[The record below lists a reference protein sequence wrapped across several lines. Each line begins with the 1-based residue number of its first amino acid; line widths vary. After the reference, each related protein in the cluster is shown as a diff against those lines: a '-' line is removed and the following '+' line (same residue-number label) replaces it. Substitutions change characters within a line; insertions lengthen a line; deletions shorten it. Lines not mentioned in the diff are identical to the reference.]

1 MHLAAGYSP
10 RITAPRVKGGRTWGP
25 EDLGDLGNLSGLG
38 AYSSNTI
45 LESSCSVIACFRWYP
60 SNPETAIICRGVV
73 CSSQGYHRSYH
84 VLPTA
89 SYSNLLKPNIEP
101 KKVFWIWCSLIS
113 YQNIIE
119 YSYVLPPLGSHLV
132 SGPVIHMLNPRCS
145 PRPSKPCLGLVTDGR
160 RWVCLQLQQQLAI
173 SSALDISRKETW
185 TEWSHGW
192 SNGPLGDGLKM
203 IKVY

>member
-1 MHLAAGYSP
+1 MGWVCGKSLGGDYILRSDEVLAVIEAKRCSPKLDLDLVAGSCSVHLAAGYSP

-73 CSSQGYHRSYH
+73 CSSQGYHRSCH

-113 YQNIIE
+113 YQNIATFCHLWVPIWF
-119 YSYVLPPLGSHLV
+119 LAPLST
-132 SGPVIHMLNPRCS
+132 CS
-145 PRPSKPCLGLVTDGR
+145 IRDAAPGR
-160 RWVCLQLQQQLAI
+160 RSLAW
-173 SSALDISRKETW
+173 DW
-185 TEWSHGW
+185 
-192 SNGPLGDGLKM
+192 
-203 IKVY
+203 